1 MSRICILLSIL
12 SAASLL
18 ASCGTTAPDA
28 ARPTLKTVAKV
39 STDRY
44 LGKWYEIAHF
54 PQWFQKGC
62 VSATADYSQNK
73 DGTIGVL
80 NTCFRVD
87 GSQRTV
93 VGVAEPVD
101 ASNNRLRV
109 SFPGNFFAR
118 MAPVPK
124 EGNYW
129 IIDIS
134 RDYQHAVVGTPD
146 RQFLWFLS
154 RSPAISKRQFD
165 RMKDTAAEQGF
176 DLSKLVVDQHTRIT
190 P

>member
-1 MSRICILLSIL
+1 MSRSLILLTAL
-12 SAASLL
+12 SAAALL
-18 ASCGTTAPDA
+18 TSCGTNRSAATHPPLKTAP
-28 ARPTLKTVAKV
+28 KV

-44 LGKWYEIAHF
+44 LGKWHEVAHF

-80 NTCFRVD
+80 NTCFRAD

-93 VGVAEPVD
+93 SGVAEPVD

-109 SFPGNFFAR
+109 RFPGNFFAR
-118 MAPVPK
+118 LAPVP
-124 EGNYW
+124 EDGNYW
-129 IIDIS
+129 IIDVTP
-134 RDYQHAVVGTPD
+134 DYRHAIVGTPD

-154 RSPAISKRQFD
+154 RSPTIPQARFD
-165 RMKDTAAEQGF
+165 RMKAIATEQGF
-176 DLSKLVVDQHTRIT
+176 DLGKLVVDQHTRIT
-190 P
+190 R